1 MKIIKFIINVLTLT
15 IAVIISFILML
26 FIPIEMIAL
35 GLLGLRDDK
44 NYFLIFEPRYMCVFP
59 YWKEKI
65 YLK

>member
-1 MKIIKFIINVLTLT
+1 MKTIKFIINVLTLT

-26 FIPIEMIAL
+26 FIPIEMIML
-35 GLLGLRDDK
+35 GLFGLRDDK
-44 NYFLIFEPRYMCVFP
+44 NYFLIFDPMYMCVFP